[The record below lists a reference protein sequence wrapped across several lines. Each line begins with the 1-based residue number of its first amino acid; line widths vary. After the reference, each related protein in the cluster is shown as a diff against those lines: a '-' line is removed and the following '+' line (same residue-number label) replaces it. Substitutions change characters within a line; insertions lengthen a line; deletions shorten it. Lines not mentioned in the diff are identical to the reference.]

1 MTPAEIKQARIEV
14 FGTQAKA
21 AKHFHVTQSAWS
33 HWEIGIRKM
42 PTFYISALNALISEL
57 DRDSTLY

>member
-1 MTPAEIKQARIEV
+1 MTPDEIKTARIRV

-21 AKHFHVTQSAWS
+21 AKYFHVTQSAWS

-42 PTFYISALNALISEL
+42 PEFYAKILHFCTECL
-57 DRDSTLY
+57 DIRA